1 MARQKFHLSNFILS
15 LFIGCLIII
24 FLAGYKLFLSQAIPL
39 STSFVNTPEY
49 TLLAD
54 AAVWYPSAP
63 WSHPAKNTQTT
74 FYGNLSGLSIHAQVT
89 SDKPML
95 GHFEDVNSLAT
106 SKFLPDTNLEAD
118 GPGASSWGY
127 LKDIDGK
134 KQLLLFSYK
143 TQPSSSNPN
152 EPLQFSCPCKIDVT
166 VFASNAW

>member
-1 MARQKFHLSNFILS
+1 MAKQKFYFSNFLLS
-15 LFIGCLIII
+15 LFICFLVIVL
-24 FLAGYKLFLSQAIPL
+24 LAGYKLFLNHTVPFPSPL
-39 STSFVNTPEY
+39 TNTYEY
-49 TLLAD
+49 NLLVD

-63 WSHPAKNTQTT
+63 WSHPAKDTQTT
-74 FYGNLSGLSIHAQVT
+74 FYGTLSGLSIHAQIT

-127 LKDIDGK
+127 LKDNDGK

-143 TQPSSSNPN
+143 TQPSSSNSN

-166 VFASNAW
+166 VFASSAW